1 MKLSYLKIPL
11 IDWLTRISSAILKD
25 TVPEQSFPHHMLTHC
40 SSGIDLGRTT
50 HCHSGSSILGIF
62 THRGIA
68 YISIDDQSHSGR
80 QGDGVKEE
88 ENWCGSPVNAMLWD
102 QD

>member
-11 IDWLTRISSAILKD
+11 IGWLTCISSAILKD
-25 TVPEQSFPHHMLTHC
+25 TDPEQSFPHHMLTHC

-50 HCHSGSSILGIF
+50 HCHSGSNILGIF

-68 YISIDDQSHSGR
+68 YISIDDQSHN
-80 QGDGVKEE
+80 GVKEE
-88 ENWCGSPVNAMLWD
+88 ELCLVTGMMRIGAVRR
-102 QD
+102 